1 MTIKILAVAFLALAL
16 TACESAENSNNSNEN
31 KPAAATPAQ
40 STPAQA
46 SPAASPASTA
56 TNPAASTQL
65 KAGDKVKVNVN
76 GSTSDGTVVS
86 VDEKAAKVTVK
97 IPGQKEDKTVAL
109 SAVTKQ

>member
-1 MTIKILAVAFLALAL
+1 MTIKILAVAFLALVL

-31 KPAAATPAQ
+31 KPAASTPAQ

-46 SPAASPASTA
+46 SPAASPAGPVPA
-56 TNPAASTQL
+56 TSTQL

-76 GSTSDGTVVS
+76 GSTSEGTVVR

-97 IPGQKEDKTVAL
+97 IQGQKEDKTVAL
-109 SAVTKQ
+109 SAVTRQ